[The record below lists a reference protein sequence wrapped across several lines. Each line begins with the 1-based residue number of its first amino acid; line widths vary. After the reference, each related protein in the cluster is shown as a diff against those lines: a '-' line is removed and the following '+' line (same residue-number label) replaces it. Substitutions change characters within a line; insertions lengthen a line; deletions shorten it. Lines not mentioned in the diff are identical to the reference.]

1 MHTLIPILFL
11 TFTYLAL
18 SENLQAD
25 NIIFG
30 IFIAVGILVLI
41 RPTRRPVKWK
51 RLPTALLSSIVYI
64 VVLLYNMFR
73 SGIQITRIILDPK
86 LPIQSGIVGIRAAS
100 KSELGRALSAHAI
113 SLPPGELFVEYQLAA
128 KKMRNDLFVTMAAYG
143 DGGPG
148 YIPTAIAFKQ
158 GGYEASDTTG
168 SRLLPE
174 VESATAGDF

>member
-18 SENLQAD
+18 SENLQND

-41 RPTRRPVKWK
+41 RPPRRPVKWK
-51 RLPTALLSSIVYI
+51 RLPTALLSSVGYI
-64 VVLLYNMFR
+64 FLLLYNMFR
-73 SGIQITRIILDPK
+73 SGIQMTRIILDPK

-113 SLPPGELFVEYQLAA
+113 SLPPGELFVEMNEDGVLYIHSLDVDLTVKQANASQEYQGDIL
-128 KKMRNDLFVTMAAYG
+128 KKIFD
-143 DGGPG
+143 
-148 YIPTAIAFKQ
+148 
-158 GGYEASDTTG
+158 
-168 SRLLPE
+168 
-174 VESATAGDF
+174 